1 MKNYRLIKAKQRSPE
16 WLALRQQGITATDA
30 AVIANLSPYKTPYAL
45 WAYKTGRAVE
55 PPVGDAALRGTILEP
70 AVAAWYEQT
79 HGVKLRESHGVVV
92 LKRSP
97 WAMASLD
104 RTIVGSPGIVE
115 IKTSASPRWLM
126 GVPDEVQAQVQWQM
140 LITDAPW
147 CDVVALLGGLKFEV
161 TRVERDRKYQALLFL
176 KCEEWR
182 LRHIIDDVPPAVVG
196 EDSAVY
202 AETVPQAS
210 DEWTQADG
218 GLERIA
224 SLYSEKV
231 YEAKLLD
238 TEIADLAMQ
247 IKEAIGDRQGVIGAG
262 WSATWRQNKASRKVD
277 WTRLAAEQGIS
288 TDTVNAYTLET
299 PGARVFKFK
308 QEAQGE

>member
-1 MKNYRLIKAKQRSPE
+1 
-16 WLALRQQGITATDA
+16 
-30 AVIANLSPYKTPYAL
+30 
-45 WAYKTGRAVE
+45 
-55 PPVGDAALRGTILEP
+55 
-70 AVAAWYEQT
+70 
-79 HGVKLRESHGVVV
+79 
-92 LKRSP
+92 
-97 WAMASLD
+97 
-104 RTIVGSPGIVE
+104 
-115 IKTSASPRWLM
+115 M

-182 LRHIIDDVPPAVVG
+182 QRHIIDDVAPAVVG
-196 EDSAVY
+196 EDSAIY
-202 AETVPQAS
+202 AEVVPQTN

-262 WSATWRQNKASRKVD
+262 WSATWRQNKSGRKVD
-277 WTRLAAEQGIS
+277 WSRLAAEQAIS
-288 TDTVNAYTLET
+288 ADTVNAYTLET